1 MKNYREMTDEE
12 LVLLAKNSDKL
23 AENTVYERFMSLV
36 RVKARPYFL
45 IGADKADLV
54 QEGAIG
60 LFNAIRDFDCERQV
74 NFRSFAE
81 LCITRQIFSAI
92 KSATR
97 QKHIPLNTY
106 VSLDKPVYSDDEQSA
121 SFGDTIVGN
130 AEENPEEL
138 IVNRETAETMQ
149 RAISDSLTE
158 LERSVLELFIDGKS
172 YVEIAAAIGKSP
184 KTVDNAL
191 QRIKRKTARIIDQ
204 GS

>member
-1 MKNYREMTDEE
+1 MTDEE
-12 LVLLAKNSDKL
+12 LVLLAKSSDKL
-23 AENTVYERFMSLV
+23 AEQAVYERFMSLV
-36 RVKARPYFL
+36 RIKARPYFL
-45 IGADKADLV
+45 VGADKADLV

-60 LFNAIRDFDCERQV
+60 LFNAIRDFDPERQV

-106 VSLDKPVYSDDEQSA
+106 VSLDKPVYDDDEQSA
-121 SFGDTIVGN
+121 SFGDTIAGS

-138 IVNRETAETMQ
+138 IVNREAAEAMQ
-149 RAISDSLTE
+149 KAIRDSLTE
-158 LERSVLELFIDGKS
+158 LECSVLELFIDGKS
-172 YVEIAAAIGKSP
+172 YVEIACAIGKSP

-191 QRIKRKTARIIDQ
+191 QRIKRKTVKLIERS
-204 GS
+204 GE